1 MEECINTFS
10 LLVRGFLLGYKGRGF
25 VLTGTWCGAKT
36 GFSFSGEHEAP
47 AQGAA
52 EEQAASGFLQGSLCT
67 GREAS
72 EAEASGLCGPAH
84 SWECLTPS
92 KARSMAAVSSFLHLR
107 SFSDISLK
115 ATTPFI
121 I

>member
-1 MEECINTFS
+1 M
-10 LLVRGFLLGYKGRGF
+10 
-25 VLTGTWCGAKT
+25 
-36 GFSFSGEHEAP
+36 AP
-47 AQGAA
+47 AQGTA
-52 EEQAASGFLQGSLCT
+52 EGQAASEFRQNSLCT

-72 EAEASGLCGPAH
+72 DGASSLCGPVH

-115 ATTPFI
+115 ATMPFI